1 MTLIRYCE
9 ELKGDKPELSKK
21 TTSDIPITIDRHN
34 FNFDMGKLL
43 YSWSVSTSRVTQSG
57 FS

>member
-21 TTSDIPITIDRHN
+21 TTLNISVTLDRHN
-34 FNFDMGKLL
+34 LNFDMGKLL
-43 YSWSVSTSRVTQSG
+43 YRWSVSRYT
-57 FS
+57 F